1 MVPHGDGCNMPIR
14 RAASGGHRRM
24 AAGRWPFQQ
33 VLQAQPPPVHL
44 QSTQV
49 QSVHGHAVPVGVAAS
64 TAGESL
70 RSLETFMGLDSM
82 IAAECRDAHTGAC
95 PRGKVNRVF
104 FRAPVDHRCLT
115 LPSGQASGS
124 RDLGVNDMGRHSVRP
139 ELADA
144 RQQGFHNIGEASAAT
159 GVSAKMIRQYESTG
173 LIPAA
178 SRTFAG
184 YRLYADAD
192 LHRLRFIRRCRVLG
206 FSMKQIELL
215 LGLWNNRE
223 RASSEVK
230 ALAQAHADDLA
241 RRIAEMQAMQRTLE
255 NLARHCHG
263 DGRPECPILDDL
275 ARA

>member
-1 MVPHGDGCNMPIR
+1 
-14 RAASGGHRRM
+14 
-24 AAGRWPFQQ
+24 
-33 VLQAQPPPVHL
+33 
-44 QSTQV
+44 
-49 QSVHGHAVPVGVAAS
+49 
-64 TAGESL
+64 
-70 RSLETFMGLDSM
+70 
-82 IAAECRDAHTGAC
+82 
-95 PRGKVNRVF
+95 
-104 FRAPVDHRCLT
+104 
-115 LPSGQASGS
+115 
-124 RDLGVNDMGRHSVRP
+124 MGRHSMRP

-192 LHRLRFIRRCRVLG
+192 LHRLRFIKRARLLG
-206 FSMKQIELL
+206 FSMKQIEAL
-215 LGLWNNRE
+215 LGLWNDQR
-223 RASSEVK
+223 RASAEVK

-241 RRIAEMQAMQRTLE
+241 HRIAEMQAMQRTLE

-275 ARA
+275 ASA